1 MKTWLTLVVRVA
13 ICIGAFSL
21 SGFVWGQ
28 VSMQASYFSTR
39 IDYATM
45 DLDEQIH
52 DAKKVEEQRRKNKEL
67 VDAGLI
73 SALDL
78 RAPNHAIEEFNSGV
92 ASLKEQKSIDAIKH
106 FQRAVGVYPKFVSAH
121 VNLGLAYLDQ
131 NDSARAQ
138 DEFEAAVRLDD
149 KFPRPLVQLSQM
161 ALSRKDFPGAESAL
175 EKAAT
180 LTTKDPKILSALAF
194 AQNANHHYLQVLETA
209 QEVHALQH
217 KGQADVHYVA
227 ATAAQRLG
235 DFETMEQQLNFYVTE
250 DPSGPFAPVARK
262 NLDILARNKKV
273 ASQAEVAPSSP
284 ESTMLAASPAQTFP
298 DTDRLR
304 SELGALGDE
313 SEGVTCERCG
323 DPTDANAIVVG
334 GNGPTASDP
343 PASIS
348 SSAGGEYTI
357 RRAVDEVAQFFAVSS
372 HGRMVTDLELSNI
385 HLRDDN
391 KPPAKVTLFASQS
404 KLPLL
409 LGLLVD
415 TSGSVQDRFSFEKL
429 SAKKFVDR
437 VLSNP
442 SDLAFITGFATDIT
456 VTQDFTANQEY
467 LEKGI
472 EKLTNG
478 GGTRIFDA
486 VSYACWKLAAYP
498 EHERVAKVLVIL
510 SDGEDNSSHRS
521 LKQSI
526 QDAETTGVTIY
537 AVSTSENSGGKT
549 AADKVLQALAER
561 SGGEALFPG
570 DVSSLSKY
578 LDQLRDLIRSRYL
591 IAYRPADFV
600 PDGNYRTIQ
609 ITAEKNGK
617 RFQLHARKG
626 YYARLEAAQ
635 KK

>member
-1 MKTWLTLVVRVA
+1 
-13 ICIGAFSL
+13 
-21 SGFVWGQ
+21 
-28 VSMQASYFSTR
+28 MQTQSWW
-39 IDYATM
+39 
-45 DLDEQIH
+45 
-52 DAKKVEEQRRKNKEL
+52 
-67 VDAGLI
+67 
-73 SALDL
+73 
-78 RAPNHAIEEFNSGV
+78 
-92 ASLKEQKSIDAIKH
+92 
-106 FQRAVGVYPKFVSAH
+106 
-121 VNLGLAYLDQ
+121 
-131 NDSARAQ
+131 
-138 DEFEAAVRLDD
+138 
-149 KFPRPLVQLSQM
+149 
-161 ALSRKDFPGAESAL
+161 
-175 EKAAT
+175 
-180 LTTKDPKILSALAF
+180 
-194 AQNANHHYLQVLETA
+194 
-209 QEVHALQH
+209 
-217 KGQADVHYVA
+217 A
-227 ATAAQRLG
+227 ATAL
-235 DFETMEQQLNFYVTE
+235 QLRILR
-250 DPSGPFAPVARK
+250 PVFRAVRAE
-262 NLDILARNKKV
+262 NIL
-273 ASQAEVAPSSP
+273 
-284 ESTMLAASPAQTFP
+284 
-298 DTDRLR
+298 
-304 SELGALGDE
+304 
-313 SEGVTCERCG
+313 
-323 DPTDANAIVVG
+323 
-334 GNGPTASDP
+334 
-343 PASIS
+343 
-348 SSAGGEYTI
+348 I

-372 HGRMVTDLELSNI
+372 HGRMVTDLELSDV

-391 KPPAKVTLFASQS
+391 KPPAKVTLFAPQS

-578 LDQLRDLIRSRYL
+578 LDQLRELIPQPVS
-591 IAYRPADFV
+591 
-600 PDGNYRTIQ
+600 
-609 ITAEKNGK
+609 
-617 RFQLHARKG
+617 
-626 YYARLEAAQ
+626 
-635 KK
+635 

>member
-1 MKTWLTLVVRVA
+1 MKKSLKLTVGMA

-21 SGFVWGQ
+21 SGYVWGQ
-28 VSMQASYFSTR
+28 VSMQAGYFNTR

-67 VDAGLI
+67 VDAGLV

-92 ASLKEQKSIDAIKH
+92 ALLKEQKSIDAIKH
-106 FQRAVGVYPKFVSAH
+106 LQKAVGFYPNFVSAH
-121 VNLGLAYLDQ
+121 IDLGLAYLDQ

-138 DEFEAAVRLDD
+138 DEFEAAAKLDD
-149 KFPRPLVQLSQM
+149 KFPRPLLQLSQM
-161 ALSRKDFPGAESAL
+161 ALSRKDFPSAESAL

-180 LTTKDPKILSALAF
+180 LTTADPKILSALAF
-194 AQNANHHYLQVLETA
+194 AQNANHHYRQAVETA
-209 QEVHALQH
+209 EKVHALQH
-217 KGQADVHYVA
+217 KDQAEVHYVA
-227 ATAAQRLG
+227 ATAAQTLS
-235 DFETMEQQLNFYVTE
+235 DFGTMEQQLNFYVTE
-250 DPSGPFAPVARK
+250 DPTGPFAPVARK

-273 ASQAEVAPSSP
+273 ARQAATAPNSP
-284 ESTMLAASPAQTFP
+284 ELSTLAASQPVQTFP
-298 DTDRLR
+298 DTDRLKA
-304 SELGALGDE
+304 ELGALSDQ
-313 SEGVTCERCG
+313 SEACERCES
-323 DPTDANAIVVG
+323 TTETSANAADG
-334 GNGPTASDP
+334 GNGATSSPSGISNGSD
-343 PASIS
+343 
-348 SSAGGEYTI
+348 GQFTI
-357 RRAVDEVAQFFAVSS
+357 RKVVDEVAQFFAVSS
-372 HGRMVTDLELSNI
+372 HGHMVSDLELSDI

-391 KPPAKVTLFASQS
+391 KPPAKVMLFAPQS

-415 TSGSVQDRFSFEKL
+415 TSGSVQERFSFEKL
-429 SAKKFVDR
+429 SAKKFVNK

-467 LEKGI
+467 LDKGI
-472 EKLTNG
+472 EQLTNG
-478 GGTRIFDA
+478 GGTKIFDA

-498 EHERVAKVLVIL
+498 ERERVAKVLVIL

-521 LKQSI
+521 LKQTI

-537 AVSTSENSGGKT
+537 TVSTSENNDGRKT

-561 SGGEALFPG
+561 SGGEAMFPG
-570 DVSSLSKY
+570 DVSSLGKY
-578 LDQLRDLIRSRYL
+578 LDELRDLISSRYL

-600 PDGNYRTIQ
+600 PDGKYRTIQ

-617 RFQLHARKG
+617 RFQLHGRKG
-626 YYARLEAAQ
+626 YYARLEETQ
-635 KK
+635 K